1 MKKGINI
8 IKNVWTWIIIAIC
21 LVICSWLVFWKNVRY
36 SEEFTSWVSIS
47 IQWDYSSEKNMADV
61 ESFLKANGYE
71 DTNIYVDLEDDVTT
85 IKIQTKM
92 DNDTEVSELSTNF
105 KQYLIE
111 KNVIESEE
119 DVIQQK
125 ITWPSVWSYM
135 KKTTVS
141 ALIIWLIFIV
151 IYLLISFASIRNYV
165 SPASLWLIVIITM
178 IFDISLPVWAYGIWM
193 AVNQTIQVDTIF
205 IIALLTIMWYCINDT
220 IVIFDRIRENLT
232 TKKSW
237 KDIVYGEVFEKSI
250 QDTLSRSIATSIS
263 TLLVVV
269 AMFFFGTWVIRTFSF
284 TIWVWVIF
292 GTFASIFLAAPIA
305 YLLTW
310 KYLKEKG
317 KF

>member
-8 IKNVWTWIIIAIC
+8 IKNVWTWIIIAVI
-21 LVICSWLVFWKNVRY
+21 LVACSLGVFWKNVRY
-36 SEEFTSWVSIS
+36 SEEFTSGVSIS
-47 IQWDYSSEKNMADV
+47 IQGNYFNEENKSEIDD
-61 ESFLKANGYE
+61 FLKANWYE
-71 DTNIYVDLEDDVTT
+71 DTNIYVDNQDDITT

-92 DNDTEVSELSTNF
+92 DNDSEVSELSTKF

-111 KNVIESEE
+111 KNVIETE
-119 DVIQQK
+119 DDVVQQK

-135 KKTTVS
+135 KKTTVT

-178 IFDISLPVWAYGIWM
+178 IFDLSLPLWAYGIWM
-193 AVNQTIQVDTIF
+193 AVNETIQVDTIF

-220 IVIFDRIRENLT
+220 IVIFDRIRENLIN
-232 TKKSW
+232 KKSS
-237 KDIVYGEVFEKSI
+237 KDMIYWEVFEKSI
-250 QDTLSRSIATSIS
+250 RDSLQRSIATSVS

-269 AMFFFGTWVIRTFSF
+269 CMFIFGTWVIRSFSF

-305 YLLTW
+305 YLLSGR
-310 KYLKEKG
+310 YSKEKG

>member
-1 MKKGINI
+1 MKKGIKI
-8 IKNVWTWIIIAIC
+8 IKNVWTWIAIAIC
-21 LVICSWLVFWKNVRY
+21 LVICSWLVFGKNVRY
-36 SEEFTSWVSIS
+36 SEEFTSWVSVS
-47 IQWDYSSEKNMADV
+47 IQWDYSSEENKADV
-61 ESFLKANGYE
+61 ENFLKANGYE
-71 DTNIYVDLEDDVTT
+71 DTNIYVNLKNNITT

-92 DNDTEVSELSTNF
+92 DNDSEVSELSTNF

-111 KNVIESEE
+111 NNVIETEE
-119 DVIQQK
+119 DVVQQK

-135 KKTTVS
+135 KKTTVT

-193 AVNQTIQVDTIF
+193 AINQTIQVDTIF

-269 AMFFFGTWVIRTFSF
+269 AMFIFGTWVIRTFSF

-310 KYLKEKG
+310 RYNKEKG

>member
-1 MKKGINI
+1 MESKFSI
-8 IKNVWTWIIIAIC
+8 IKKSWVWISLWVVLTV
-21 LVICSWLVFWKNVRY
+21 LSWVFFLWNERY
-36 SEEFTSWVSIS
+36 SEEFTSGVSVS
-47 IQWDYSSEKNMADV
+47 IQWNYFSDENKWEIDD
-61 ESFLKANGYE
+61 FLKANWYE
-71 DTNIYVDLEDDVTT
+71 DTNIYVDNQDDITT

-92 DNDTEVSELSTNF
+92 DNDSEVSELSTKF

-111 KNVIESEE
+111 KNVIETE
-119 DVIQQK
+119 DDVVQQK

-135 KKTTVS
+135 KKTTVT

-178 IFDISLPVWAYGIWM
+178 IFDLSLPLWAYGIWM
-193 AVNQTIQVDTIF
+193 AVNETIQVDTIF

-220 IVIFDRIRENLT
+220 IVIFDRIRENLIN
-232 TKKSW
+232 KKSS
-237 KDIVYGEVFEKSI
+237 KDMIYWEVFEKSI
-250 QDTLSRSIATSIS
+250 RDSLQRSIATSVS

-269 AMFFFGTWVIRTFSF
+269 CMFIFGTWVIRSFSF

-305 YLLTW
+305 YLLSGR
-310 KYLKEKG
+310 YSKEKG